1 MLKTLSYSYGI
12 EEEIEINRT
21 YYFGQLWDGNGD
33 GNELLESGCISLDN
47 ENIVVFKI
55 QETNNDILQTLVKI
69 VDIY

>member
-1 MLKTLSYSYGI
+1 MLKTLSYIYGI
-12 EEEIEINRT
+12 EEGIEINKT

-47 ENIVVFKI
+47 ENIVAFKI